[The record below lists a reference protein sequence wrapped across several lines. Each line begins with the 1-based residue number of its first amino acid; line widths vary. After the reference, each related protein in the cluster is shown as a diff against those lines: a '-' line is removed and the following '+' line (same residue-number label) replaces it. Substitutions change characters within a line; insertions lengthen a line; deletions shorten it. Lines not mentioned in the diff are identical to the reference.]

1 MGSGSAD
8 GDRRRA
14 GLPSRGLMLAGIVL
28 AAINL
33 RAVMTGT
40 GPLIGEIRDDTGLGS
55 VMAGMIGTV
64 PVLCFGLFSVFA
76 PRVGRRFGVEHALG
90 AAFGLLAFGILIRVA
105 PGNLILFLGTA
116 LIGVAIATGNVLLPA
131 AVKRSF
137 PAHVKRLSGLY
148 VAVLSISAS
157 TAAAIAIPLS
167 DAGLGWRGSL
177 AVWAAPA
184 LVATAVWAILAHRR
198 PDSRP
203 PPPPQIGVRALLRS
217 RLALAVTLF
226 MAAQAFGFYVVLT
239 WLTEVMVEFGL
250 PRTEAGLIFAG
261 SQLLGA
267 VPIVGLSLVAHRVR
281 DDRKIVLAAAAATI
295 GGILI
300 LIAFGADGAA
310 IGAPMLGVGQGL
322 SFALALTFFVSRSGD
337 DAVAA
342 ELSGTGQSVAYLL
355 AAAGPVLAGA
365 VHNAVGG
372 WVPVLIGV
380 AVVVV
385 VQSIIGLEAGRAG
398 TVSHADLAG

>member
-1 MGSGSAD
+1 
-8 GDRRRA
+8 
-14 GLPSRGLMLAGIVL
+14 MLVAIVL

-40 GPLIGEIRDDTGLGS
+40 GPLIGEIRDDTGLGA

-90 AAFGLLAFGILIRVA
+90 MAFGLLAFGILIRVA

-137 PAHVKRLSGLY
+137 PTHVKRLSGLY
-148 VAVLSISAS
+148 VAVLSLSAS
-157 TAAAIAIPLS
+157 AAAAIAIPLS

-177 AVWAAPA
+177 AVWAVPA

-203 PPPPQIGVRALLRS
+203 PPPPRIGMRALLRS

-281 DDRKIVLAAAAATI
+281 DDRAIVLAAAAATI
-295 GGILI
+295 GGILV

-310 IGAPMLGVGQGL
+310 YGAPMLGIGQGL

-372 WVPVLIGV
+372 WVPVLAGV

-385 VQSIIGLEAGRAG
+385 AQSIIGLEAGRAS
-398 TVSHADLAG
+398 TVSHADLTG